1 MRAAITVNTL
11 ASPRRFLEVVKL
23 LAWQAWQAVS
33 LRVRGVCM
41 KKKDKKKPLIKENMV
56 VARRARKGG
65 PLGPTLPIAPRV
77 MTLFEL
83 RRLYLESHPRSKE

>member
-23 LAWQAWQAVS
+23 LAWQAAS

-56 VARRARKGG
+56 QARRARKGG

-83 RRLYLESHPRSKE
+83 RRLYLEAHPRSES

>member
-23 LAWQAWQAVS
+23 LAVS